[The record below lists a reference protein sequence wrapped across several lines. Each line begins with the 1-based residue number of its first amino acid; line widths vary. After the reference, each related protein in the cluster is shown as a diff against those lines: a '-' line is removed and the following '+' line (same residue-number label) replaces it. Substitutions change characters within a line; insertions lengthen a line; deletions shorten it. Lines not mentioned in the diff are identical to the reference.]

1 MGRRRLSRP
10 AAVAVDVRA
19 RRGPDATPEI
29 PAAARIRSDR
39 RSARGDLLVRP
50 RHLIQVAAVVGAVV
64 GEAAGATPAAEEEAA
79 AEAEEAAKPTAAVVV
94 VDRAVAEGA
103 ARASPCW
110 WQAPH

>member
-50 RHLIQVAAVVGAVV
+50 RHLIQVGAVV